1 MRFVFFLLLMTS
13 SLMAQNLRLD
23 VNANQVEM
31 EVFML
36 YIGQVSEHGDVTY
49 DLHDLSSQSSFDLP
63 YASSLVFGVDSVTQ
77 VLSSYEGVLDP
88 LEGMY
93 WTWQT
98 GYIHCKLEGNIICD
112 SSRKSFEY
120 HIGGYSTNDS
130 GPFFIGHKSIGNE
143 LQVTLD
149 IYPAIQW
156 AMKKEV
162 FRIMSPGKLSDQM
175 AQAILNGISIR

>member
-1 MRFVFFLLLMTS
+1 MSQPKKHLI
-13 SLMAQNLRLD
+13 A
-23 VNANQVEM
+23 NAP
-31 EVFML
+31 
-36 YIGQVSEHGDVTY
+36 
-49 DLHDLSSQSSFDLP
+49 FDL
-63 YASSLVFGVDSVTQ
+63 YLGVDSVLNYNG
-77 VLSSYEGVLDP
+77 VHEGALDP
-88 LEGMY
+88 INGMY

-98 GYIHCKLEGNIICD
+98 GYINCKLEGNIICD

-175 AQAILNGISIR
+175 AQAILTDGISEDVNEDEEISHLLRLALKHLVFQIRFVKSRENPSSFSSA

>member
-36 YIGQVSEHGDVTY
+36 YIGHVSEHGEITY
-49 DLHDLSSQSSFDLP
+49 DLHDLSAQSSFDLP

-77 VLSSYEGVLDP
+77 VLSSYEGVFDP

-93 WTWQT
+93 WTWQN
-98 GYIHCKLEGNIICD
+98 GYIAVKMEGNYMGEDFVYHLGGFREPFVCYHALEVAAHNLLTID
-112 SSRKSFEY
+112 LDTFFANLPNNVSR
-120 HIGGYSTNDS
+120 H
-130 GPFFIGHKSIGNE
+130 
-143 LQVTLD
+143 
-149 IYPAIQW
+149 
-156 AMKKEV
+156 
-162 FRIMSPGKLSDQM
+162 IMSPGSEAKSVFDTFV
-175 AQAILNGISIR
+175 AHVSVD

>member
-13 SLMAQNLRLD
+13 SLMAQNLRLE

-49 DLHDLSSQSSFDLP
+49 DLHDLSAQSSFDLP

-77 VLSSYEGVLDP
+77 VLSPYEGVFDP

-93 WTWQT
+93 WTWQN
-98 GYIHCKLEGNIICD
+98 GYIAIKMEGNYMGEDFIYHLGGFREPFVCYHALEVANHSLLTID
-112 SSRKSFEY
+112 LDAFFSNLPPNISR
-120 HIGGYSTNDS
+120 
-130 GPFFIGHKSIGNE
+130 
-143 LQVTLD
+143 Q
-149 IYPAIQW
+149 
-156 AMKKEV
+156 
-162 FRIMSPGKLSDQM
+162 IMSPGSEAKTVFDTFVDNVLLD
-175 AQAILNGISIR
+175 